1 MYLLFLASRFLFIG
15 ILVCACVCHV
25 ANAATW
31 PTRPITLIVPSAA
44 GSGADALARMLA
56 VEMQRALGQP
66 VVVDNRA
73 GANSIIG
80 AQAATRAEADG
91 YTLFLGSATTQ
102 SVNPAFYGK
111 KLEYDIDKLDVVA
124 TIGAGPI
131 LWLVNA
137 SVPAKTPAQL
147 LQWGLKNSERA
158 NCASGNT
165 VGQVAC
171 ELGVRQA
178 NQAAVIA
185 PYRSTPQAL
194 NDAAAG
200 FVSVVFADI
209 PPALPLI
216 KSGKLKVF
224 AVAHSARVSIFPDVP
239 TTKELGFV
247 NFEMLAWTALFTPK
261 GVDKT
266 IQTKLNR
273 AVNQFLA
280 TPAAKKF
287 QIDTG
292 GLQIEGDMA
301 SAQKFVEADRLR
313 WQQFITRTGVKPE

>member
-1 MYLLFLASRFLFIG
+1 MFLLFSLPRVIFFAFLFCQASI
-15 ILVCACVCHV
+15 VTH
-25 ANAATW
+25 AATW

-44 GSGADALARMLA
+44 GSGADALARMMA
-56 VEMQRALGQP
+56 VEMQRSLGQP

-80 AQAATRAEADG
+80 TQAAIRAEADG

-102 SVNPAFYGK
+102 SVNPAFYGR
-111 KLEYDIDKLDVVA
+111 KLKYDVGKLDVVA

-137 SVPAKTPAQL
+137 TVPAKTPAQL
-147 LQWGLKNSERA
+147 LQWGLKNPDRA

-178 NQAAVIA
+178 NPAAIIA

-200 FVSVVFADI
+200 FVSVVFSDI

-224 AVAHSARVSIFPDVP
+224 AVAHNARVSILSDVP
-239 TTKELGFV
+239 TTKELGFTD
-247 NFEMLAWTALFTPK
+247 FEMLAWTALFTPK
-261 GVDKT
+261 GVDKL
-266 IQTKLNR
+266 IQEKLNR

-280 TPAAKKF
+280 TPAAKQF
-287 QIDTG
+287 QVDTG
-292 GLQIEGDMA
+292 GLQMKGDIA
-301 SAQKFVEADRLR
+301 SAQKFIASDRLR
-313 WQQFITRTGVKPE
+313 WQQLIARSGVKPD